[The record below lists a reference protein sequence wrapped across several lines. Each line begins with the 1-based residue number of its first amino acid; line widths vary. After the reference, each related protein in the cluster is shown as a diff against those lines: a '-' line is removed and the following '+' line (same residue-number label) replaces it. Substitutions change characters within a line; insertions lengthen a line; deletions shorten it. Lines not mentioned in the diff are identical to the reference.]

1 MRFRALGFTSFL
13 ALAGVLAA
21 AIVLIGTL
29 DLWYSYNDA
38 IERGEGV
45 VSNLVLLLAEQTE
58 RTFQAVDLTL
68 LSIRDVL
75 STSDVPKQDATFEE
89 MLRNRV
95 SSLPYVS
102 AIYVIGT
109 DGTPSQSSGYPDVLG
124 ADAVDSAAFR
134 ALRDTPGLGLRVGH
148 PRRSK
153 VDNAWLVTLSRRID
167 RPDGSFGGI
176 VVAAVDLRFYETF
189 YRRLRIA
196 DGGFIEIALSD
207 GTLLVRTPA
216 ADEAIGK
223 SLAVPGTAFEHLPR
237 DPSGVFWGTSPIDR
251 MDRVI
256 GYSTLDNVPAL
267 VLVGMAQRS
276 VLRPWRRHA
285 AVVIGAMAVLLALLA
300 ALVYSLSRSRR
311 REREEQARLTRVQ
324 RMESLGRIAGG
335 IAHDFGNTI
344 RIVQTACTLLK
355 PSLKNDPDAR
365 SLVED
370 TEHVLRSAKS
380 MTESLLAFARR
391 QDLRPRL
398 TVVDDLVSGFAMILK
413 QAAGPRI
420 MLEISL
426 ASDGAICLL
435 DPVQLEATLLNLVLN
450 SRDAMPDGGT
460 VTVETG
466 LSAPPRPLPTASGAE
481 GAERASQAWLRLSVI
496 DQGIGMAP
504 AVVEQAFD
512 PFFTTKGQGNGLGL
526 SQVLGFVQQ
535 SSGEVRL
542 ESEEGHG
549 TTVHLLFPTVPRG
562 QSGDAGGVQLSA
574 PQDVPP
580 RTGPGDPTGKT

>member
-1 MRFRALGFTSFL
+1 MRFRSLGFTSFL
-13 ALAGVLAA
+13 ALAGMLAA

-38 IERGEGV
+38 IERGEGI

-75 STSDVPKQDATFEE
+75 STYDVPKHDATFEE

-109 DGTPSQSSGYPDVLG
+109 DGLPTQSSGYPDVLG
-124 ADAVDSAAFR
+124 VDAVDSAAFQ

-167 RPDGSFGGI
+167 RPDGTFGGI

-223 SLAVPGTAFEHLPR
+223 SLAVPGTAFDYLSHG
-237 DPSGVFWGTSPIDR
+237 PSGVFWGTSPIDR
-251 MDRVI
+251 MERVI

-267 VLVGMAQRS
+267 VLVGLAQRS
-276 VLRPWRRHA
+276 VLRPWRGHA

-311 REREEQARLTRVQ
+311 REREEQARLRRVQ

-344 RIVQTACTLLK
+344 RVVQTACTLLK
-355 PSLKNDPDAR
+355 PSLKNNPDAL
-365 SLVED
+365 SLVEE

-398 TVVDDLVSGFAMILK
+398 TVIDDLVSGFAMILK

-420 MLEISL
+420 VIEISL
-426 ASDGAICLL
+426 ASDGATCLL

-460 VTVETG
+460 LKVETG
-466 LSAPPRPLPTASGAE
+466 LSAPPHPFPTALGAE
-481 GAERASQAWLRLSVI
+481 GGERASQAWLRLSVI
-496 DQGIGMAP
+496 DQGVGMAP

-535 SSGEVRL
+535 SNGEVRL

-549 TTVHLLFPTVPRG
+549 TRVHLLFPTLPG
-562 QSGDAGGVQLSA
+562 GSSGDVGGVQLSA
-574 PQDVPP
+574 PQDAPP
-580 RTGPGDPTGKT
+580 GTSPGDPSGKP